1 MIKVGD
7 LVKFF
12 LKKTMPSKIGQVT
25 QINDDET
32 ADVFVEADVRV
43 YTIAISKLKKI

>member
-12 LKKTMPSKIGQVT
+12 LTKTMPSKIGQVT

-32 ADVFVEADVRV
+32 ADVFVESDARV